1 MNRHEGIMCNGC
13 GKVSFTGRCYRCLIC
28 SDFDICAECYENDFT
43 TAEHPFDHPV
53 KCVYTLADVELYF
66 GAEYISSD
74 PPQSYR
80 CPYCKQWGFNEST
93 FLEHVSSMHTNASPL
108 LVSTM
113 VTLFEQQQASR
124 LFLEDEQLAAFSANA
139 NSRNALMNRSRITLD
154 LYLEPLNPDG
164 SYRNRRSQETCPH
177 AATHKNEG
185 RRGAAQQNAA
195 IVHGPVQPPQIQIGS
210 TELSVA
216 PLGGSL
222 GSGGGQYVNFAE
234 PLNPRRRGRPRAGE
248 RIRFNVPPI
257 DNLRFTISEAE
268 RNRLN
273 FMIPPAELNAQSSYN
288 QQHHQQ
294 QHHHHHHRH
303 RHHHHHHHPYQMPQ
317 SGSSSSTTAQ
327 QSINGGHPTLN
338 DMMRF
343 YQNHIIPLPLPLPSG
358 SSRPSPTPDSL
369 LREPRPRQGGLI
381 RVSGPHGSLIHVS
394 GGRGLGSGGGG
405 AATGSANSAG
415 SSQRQSNGND
425 NNNAGAALRL
435 PMRPHDDEGS
445 RTQSDEERQRFL
457 CYRFRTLEI
466 TTDQNIFLVQRAEF
480 VAQLFA
486 SALSDEQLQFNV
498 HNEENS
504 MTTTPNIITNPIA
517 APKLRRTRLNGESVG
532 AGDAEPQ
539 LSPR

>member
-13 GKVSFTGRCYRCLIC
+13 GKISFTGRCYRCLSC
-28 SDFDICAECYENDFT
+28 RDFDICAECYENDFT

-93 FLEHVSSMHTNASPL
+93 FLEHVSSVHTNASPL

-164 SYRNRRSQETCPH
+164 SYRNRRCQEISLH
-177 AATHKNEG
+177 AAAHKNEG

-195 IVHGPVQPPQIQIGS
+195 VMHGQMQPPEFHMGS

-222 GSGGGQYVNFAE
+222 GGGGGQYVNFAE
-234 PLNPRRRGRPRAGE
+234 PLTPRRRGRPRGGE
-248 RIRFNVPPI
+248 RIRFNVPPL
-257 DNLRFTISEAE
+257 DNIRFTISEAE
-268 RNRLN
+268 
-273 FMIPPAELNAQSSYN
+273 
-288 QQHHQQ
+288 
-294 QHHHHHHRH
+294 
-303 RHHHHHHHPYQMPQ
+303 
-317 SGSSSSTTAQ
+317 
-327 QSINGGHPTLN
+327 
-338 DMMRF
+338 
-343 YQNHIIPLPLPLPSG
+343 
-358 SSRPSPTPDSL
+358 PSPSSLSDATSVSSIWFIVFHNNSPTESKWCPFHSERYDAFLSEPNYPGASVKRIIAAFLHASL
-369 LREPRPRQGGLI
+369 LREPRHRQGGLV
-381 RVSGPHGSLIHVS
+381 RLAGPHGSLIHVS
-394 GGRGLGSGGGG
+394 GGRGLGSG
-405 AATGSANSAG
+405 ATGSAQSA
-415 SSQRQSNGND
+415 STSQRQSNGND
-425 NNNAGAALRL
+425 NNNNTGAALRL
-435 PMRPHDDEGS
+435 TTRPHDDEGS
-445 RTQSDEERQRFL
+445 KIQSDEDRQRFL

-486 SALSDEQLQFNV
+486 SALCDEQLQFNA

-504 MTTTPNIITNPIA
+504 MTTNPNIITNPIA